1 VVLKAYIM
9 EVAGMASEAQIEANR
24 RNALFSTGPRTADG
38 KSVSRGNA
46 LRHGLA
52 AHQVVAFDER
62 HADFAAFYDDMRV
75 ALAPADAFEEALVER
90 IAIAS
95 WRLRRV
101 WRAEAVAIN
110 NEAERRAFDA
120 ARGDLYRNAMAEYQA
135 DPPERWKDKPP
146 EAVERALRAHFYN
159 CSDEE
164 IEATLAARATD
175 DAEDAGAAD
184 ADAGDDDGGDA
195 PPRARLVIWPQ
206 RLGEFS
212 RYEATLE
219 RSLQRAAATLERRQA
234 RRRGEPVIPPIAI
247 EV

>member
-1 VVLKAYIM
+1 MTL
-9 EVAGMASEAQIEANR
+9 EAQVEANR
-24 RNALFSTGPRTADG
+24 RNAQLSTGPRTAHG

-52 AHQVVAFDER
+52 AHQVVSFDER
-62 HADFAAFYDDMRV
+62 HADFAAFYDDMRA
-75 ALAPADAFEEALVER
+75 ALAPEDAFEEGLVER

-101 WRAEAVAIN
+101 WRAEAAAIN
-110 NEAERRAFDA
+110 NEAERRAFDL
-120 ARGDLYRNAMAEYQA
+120 ARADLFKGAMEEYQT
-135 DPPERWKDKPP
+135 DPPDHWKDKPP
-146 EAVERALRAHFYN
+146 DAVERALRAHFYDLSN
-159 CSDEE
+159 DEV
-164 IEATLAARATD
+164 EAALAAARASD
-175 DAEDAGAAD
+175 VSDQAGAAD
-184 ADAGDDDGGDA
+184 ALAGDDVGGDA
-195 PPRARLVIWPQ
+195 PPRPRWAIWPQ

-234 RRRGEPVIPPIAI
+234 RRRGEPVLPPITV

>member
-1 VVLKAYIM
+1 
-9 EVAGMASEAQIEANR
+9 MASEAQIEANR
-24 RNALFSTGPRTADG
+24 RNALLSTGPRTADG

-52 AHQVVAFDER
+52 AHQVVAYDER
-62 HADFAAFYDDMRV
+62 HADFAAFYDDMR
-75 ALAPADAFEEALVER
+75 AAFAPADAFEEGLVER
-90 IAIAS
+90 IAVAS

-101 WRAEAVAIN
+101 WRAEATAIN

-120 ARGDLYRNAMAEYQA
+120 ARDDLYKGAMEEYQT

-146 EAVERALRAHFYN
+146 EAVERAIRAHFYN
-159 CSDEE
+159 LSDDEV
-164 IEATLAARATD
+164 EATLAARIPD
-175 DAEDAGAAD
+175 GAGDAAD
-184 ADAGDDDGGDA
+184 TDAGDNQGRDA
-195 PPRARLVIWPQ
+195 PPKARFAIWPQ

-234 RRRGEPVIPPIAI
+234 RRRGEPVLPPIAI